1 MRVLLWADGGDEQ
14 IKSLCSLLLVS
25 GRALVR
31 GPSSL
36 MKKAELSEDQ
46 SPDALMEESSTS
58 LAPTIL
64 YLTTF
69 EAPATEESL
78 ILPVTSLWPQVR
90 GWKGPWDDL
99 MQTLP
104 STFRETEAQGQE
116 GDGPGPRGW
125 MEAGSPDAHPAQLRP
140 AGPLSRE
147 CCHCPGSGP
156 GAHSMECQGI
166 KCQLSTLV
174 SEPRKVRLWG
184 KNFVHPAKGRE

>member
-1 MRVLLWADGGDEQ
+1 MFYDSCCPLACSKNCGSCCGLIGGDEQ

-36 MKKAELSEDQ
+36 MKKVELSEDQ
-46 SPDALMEESSTS
+46 SPDASMEESSTS

-90 GWKGPWDDL
+90 GWKGPWGDL
-99 MQTLP
+99 MQTPP
-104 STFRETEAQGQE
+104 STFRETEAQGRE
-116 GDGPGPRGW
+116 GVGPGP
-125 MEAGSPDAHPAQLRP
+125 
-140 AGPLSRE
+140 
-147 CCHCPGSGP
+147 
-156 GAHSMECQGI
+156 
-166 KCQLSTLV
+166 
-174 SEPRKVRLWG
+174 
-184 KNFVHPAKGRE
+184 